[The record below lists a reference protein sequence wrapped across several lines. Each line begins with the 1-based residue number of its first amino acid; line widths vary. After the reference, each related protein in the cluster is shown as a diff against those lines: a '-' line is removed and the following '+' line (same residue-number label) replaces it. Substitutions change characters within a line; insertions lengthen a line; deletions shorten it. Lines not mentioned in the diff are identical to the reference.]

1 MFAQIKLYLLGGFIV
16 ATLIGDVAIGFHYY
30 GKGWN
35 AAVASIAAKDRK
47 ANDAA
52 DKATANVDACYA
64 GGGTWDA
71 ADGVCRH

>member
-1 MFAQIKLYLLGGFIV
+1 MFAQIKLYLLGGFLV
-16 ATLIGDVAIGFHYY
+16 ATLIGDVAIGIHYY

-35 AAVASIAAKDRK
+35 AAVAAIAAKDRK

-52 DKATANVDACYA
+52 EKGTANVDACDA

-71 ADGVCRH
+71 SSGLCQH